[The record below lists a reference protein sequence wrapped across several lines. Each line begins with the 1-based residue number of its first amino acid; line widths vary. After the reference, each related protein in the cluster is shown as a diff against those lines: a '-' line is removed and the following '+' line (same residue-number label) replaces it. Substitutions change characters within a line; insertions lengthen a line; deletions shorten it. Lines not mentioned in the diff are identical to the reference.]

1 MPNCVGDLL
10 ACHVPIATYSGGCAT
25 STRDPLGIGLPVSLS
40 TRQGFLGRKVALQ
53 LNQRHLFV
61 LDAASH
67 LARSTFEA
75 LTAET
80 GISAVRAY
88 QLLNL
93 LLDSAVARDRAPET
107 IDFWRKIRSR
117 YDVMEDA
124 A

>member
-1 MPNCVGDLL
+1 MPNCAGDLL
-10 ACHVPIATYSGGCAT
+10 TCHVPMDTYSGDCAT
-25 STRDPLGIGLPVSLS
+25 STRNPLGIGPPVSLS
-40 TRQGFLGRKVALQ
+40 TRQGFLGRKVALE
-53 LNQRHLFV
+53 LDERHLFV

-67 LARSTFEA
+67 LDRSTFEV
-75 LTAET
+75 LMAEA